1 MERSLGSR
9 RSAPPESVDAN
20 VATKFWRWLSYLE
33 RHGVVHIQHDTTLI
47 AKACKIVCGGTQHS
61 VVLLR
66 THLCQILSANG
77 LYFLNR
83 VCMLQSQAAVQFL
96 ISFAD
101 GNAVAQTSV
110 LNRNILFHV
119 GSVLKEKLLPAAC
132 PSGTHYPH
140 RRPFLHQ
147 SAQTHSHCQRILP
160 PLCPDGPFSSFQTP
174 IYPSSDHSIG
184 EGMCRSLCRLQAR
197 NVCTT
202 NIVPSSY
209 LHSYSQ
215 IFGTE
220 RSCCNFSCSIFRR
233 AQFSQYP
240 RAHQVYFHYGRKCP
254 KTPPTYNTLEQA
266 LPPHYSSFKC
276 TEQKDSF
283 LFQRDQN
290 ASGFEYSCY
299 VGCVHLESVL

>member
-96 ISFAD
+96 ISSAD

-147 SAQTHSHCQRILP
+147 SAQTPTLIVNASSPLYALTYPFPHSKPLFILHPTTLLMKACAAVCANCKLGMFVLQTLSHLRIYILTHKYSEQKEAVAIF
-160 PLCPDGPFSSFQTP
+160 LVAFSDGHNSVNIHGPTRYIFTMVGSA
-174 IYPSSDHSIG
+174 
-184 EGMCRSLCRLQAR
+184 LKRLQHTTR
-197 NVCTT
+197 SNRRFHRTTHHSNVQNKRTPFCF
-202 NIVPSSY
+202 N
-209 LHSYSQ
+209 
-215 IFGTE
+215 GT
-220 RSCCNFSCSIFRR
+220 
-233 AQFSQYP
+233 
-240 RAHQVYFHYGRKCP
+240 
-254 KTPPTYNTLEQA
+254 KTLADSNTAVTLDA
-266 LPPHYSSFKC
+266 F
-276 TEQKDSF
+276 T
-283 LFQRDQN
+283 
-290 ASGFEYSCY
+290 
-299 VGCVHLESVL
+299 